1 MEQKIFSFPNIRW
14 ECIIQPINGLLRYYD
29 LWKIEN
35 GIDLGNLAKF
45 NLKKKK
51 EIFFLMTRALKLNL
65 FGIISINMQ
74 ILPSK

>member
-1 MEQKIFSFPNIRW
+1 M
-14 ECIIQPINGLLRYYD
+14 LRYYD

-45 NLKKKK
+45 NFKKKK

-65 FGIISINMQ
+65 FGIISINIQ
-74 ILPSK
+74 ILHSK